1 MQWRKNKRNETWQL
15 KRRTKL
21 HATGYPN
28 TYSAVVHDDL
38 KAAVIRPSRWGAKQ
52 VSKCPLC
59 FKSTDFTWSHLMVMQ
74 FQTDWSCASTWDRS
88 IQPATYHNATTAYIL
103 SSPTLSHITL
113 LEQVPLLLQLKLS
126 SFVMLSLVFTFRGRN
141 RNSLLSLN
149 IQIRIMTYT
158 YTYIVI

>member
-1 MQWRKNKRNETWQL
+1 MRHDNSKDELNYMLLVIQIPTVLWCMTIWRQLSSDHQGEERNKWANVL
-15 KRRTKL
+15 F
-21 HATGYPN
+21 A
-28 TYSAVVHDDL
+28 S
-38 KAAVIRPSRWGAKQ
+38 KALTSPEVIW
-52 VSKCPLC
+52 
-59 FKSTDFTWSHLMVMQ
+59 
-74 FQTDWSCASTWDRS
+74 WSCSFRQTEAVPAHGTDRS

-158 YTYIVI
+158 YTYIFI